1 LPLNSRAGTVL
12 ALLALSALAAPTAFA
27 AAASTDGT
35 ISVHYLI
42 GLDNVKSQSGGK
54 LSIQSDALLFA
65 SHKSQT
71 KVAISAIDDVIL
83 GSETTQSGGNAGK
96 VFKVAA
102 FAAPYESGRFLSVL
116 MWTKV
121 DILTVLYRDEKSGV
135 HSAVFELPQGQA
147 AGFRTQLIA
156 AGAHSPAP
164 IPVVAVA
171 QITPPT
177 NLAGLSSAHIQI
189 EPPEAGALSVPAE
202 YLFTGY
208 ERLIERVRRDGEFQK
223 VFRSGDRDAK
233 AMPDLVILRTKV
245 SRFKEGN
252 QLLRELLDLF
262 GWTSLDV
269 TATIEGR
276 DGNVLLSQ
284 SLSSRVHFFGE
295 NLGVTNDLAKH
306 VAKLLRE
313 KFPPAPA
320 TAPAAAPAD

>member
-1 LPLNSRAGTVL
+1 LSNSLSRAVFAL
-12 ALLALSALAAPTAFA
+12 ASLSALAAQATFA
-27 AAASTDGT
+27 AVTSTDAP
-35 ISVHYLI
+35 ISALHLI
-42 GLDNVKSQSGGK
+42 GLENVKSQSGGK
-54 LSIQSDALLFA
+54 LSILGDALVFR
-65 SHKSQT
+65 SRKSQGT
-71 KVAISAIDDVIL
+71 VAISAIDDILL
-83 GSETTQSGGNAGK
+83 GSETTQAGGNTGK

-102 FAAPYESGRFLSVL
+102 IAAPYEAGKFLSVL

-121 DILTVLYRDEKSGV
+121 DVLTVLYRDGNGGI
-135 HSAVFELPQGQA
+135 HSAIFEVPQGQ
-147 AGFRTQLIA
+147 GTGLRTQLIA
-156 AGAHSPAP
+156 AGAHAPAS
-164 IPVVAVA
+164 IPVVPAA
-171 QITPPT
+171 QITPPA
-177 NLAGLSSAHIQI
+177 NVAALSSTHIQI

-208 ERLIERVRRDGEFQK
+208 ERLIERVRHDGEFQK

-233 AMPDLVILRTKV
+233 DVSDLVVLRTKV

-276 DGNVLLSQ
+276 DGTVLLSQ
-284 SLSSRVHFFGE
+284 NLSGRVHFFGE

-313 KFPPAPA
+313 KFPPGPA
-320 TAPAAAPAD
+320 VVPKVVSAD